1 MAGKLLRR
9 KMEKKAKKSYA
20 SAEKSRFVEMRKNH
34 QPKRQALYRMVQM

>member
-20 SAEKSRFVEMRKNH
+20 NAEKSRFVEMRK
-34 QPKRQALYRMVQM
+34 KSST